1 MVRPWGRI
9 ENSLRAIKVIFVAF
23 DKRLDMPGIQQLDVV
38 AQLDQP
44 PRPAVGAAA
53 GLYTDQ
59 LGQLAKKP
67 NSSWCL
73 NIFLKALPSD

>member
-1 MVRPWGRI
+1 MVRPWGPHRK
-9 ENSLRAIKVIFVAF
+9 LPPAIKVIFVAF

-44 PRPAVGAAA
+44 PRPAVRAAA

-67 NSSWCL
+67 NSSWRL